1 MRLTSPAFDDGETIP
16 KRHTADGD
24 DLSVPLSWTAPP
36 DGCAELA
43 LIVDDPDAPRPE
55 PWVHWLL
62 YHIPPDVRSLEEGI
76 PREERPG
83 YPAGAVQGKNSWT
96 GDNIGYRGPAPPEGH
111 GPHRYRFTLFAL
123 DTEIGVAPGA
133 EIEDLRTAMEDH
145 VVART
150 RLTGVYER

>member
-1 MRLTSPAFDDGETIP
+1 MRLTSPVFEGGETIP
-16 KRHTADGD
+16 KRHTADGE

-36 DGCAELA
+36 DDCAELA

-55 PWVHWLL
+55 PWIHWLL

-76 PREERPG
+76 PREERLEH
-83 YPAGAVQGKNSWT
+83 PAGAVQGKNSWT
-96 GDNIGYRGPAPPEGH
+96 SGNIGYRGPAPPKGH
-111 GPHRYRFTLFAL
+111 GPHLYRFTLFAL